1 VFLVTKRIYIMSI
14 NLETV
19 LALLLLTIVGGIPA
33 AAGQNAL
40 STSTT
45 VASNIIDLVDNV
57 TESGG
62 GEEETESP
70 LPLEALEDQSSSP
83 FVDNV
88 TESGGGGGGEE
99 EEETESP
106 LPLEALEDQSSSPF
120 VDNVT
125 ESGGG
130 GGGEEEE
137 ETESPLP
144 LEALEDQSSST
155 SVNGDDDTSSVT
167 AGDSTLINEVE
178 LNPSGN
184 DMEEREWIELY
195 NPTSVDIN
203 ISGFEITPSFQ
214 SPTIKL
220 PPDAVIE
227 AGETYVIKLDR
238 PILSNTGESLVLANA
253 TGDIQDRTP
262 SLVDRSDDDHT
273 WQRIPDGNNEWQFVQ
288 NTEGNPNDDDS
299 DTRSTTLDSEEDTPS
314 NPNDDPDT
322 LSTILDSV
330 YSGSDVECL
339 GSAGCIEGVATR
351 IVDGDTLYVR
361 ANGTVYKVDLA
372 LTEAPSRNEEM
383 FAESTAFTRDLC
395 LGSTV
400 LVDQDDML
408 PTSNSGVTG
417 VVYCSSSNLNSE
429 LLDNGYAELKTEQ
442 CATSEFANEPWVK
455 DHGC

>member
-19 LALLLLTIVGGIPA
+19 LALLLLPIVGGIPA

-45 VASNIIDLVDNV
+45 IASNIIDLVDNV
-57 TESGG
+57 TESEGAGG
-62 GEEETESP
+62 
-70 LPLEALEDQSSSP
+70 
-83 FVDNV
+83 
-88 TESGGGGGGEE
+88 E

-106 LPLEALEDQSSSPF
+106 LPLEALEDQTNSPF
-120 VDNVT
+120 VDD
-125 ESGGG
+125 
-130 GGGEEEE
+130 
-137 ETESPLP
+137 
-144 LEALEDQSSST
+144 A
-155 SVNGDDDTSSVT
+155 DDTSSVT
-167 AGDSTLINEVE
+167 AGESTLMVNEVE

-184 DMEEREWIELY
+184 DMEEGEWIELY

>member
-1 VFLVTKRIYIMSI
+1 MSI

-57 TESGG
+57 TESGVG
-62 GEEETESP
+62 G
-70 LPLEALEDQSSSP
+70 
-83 FVDNV
+83 
-88 TESGGGGGGEE
+88 E

-130 GGGEEEE
+130 GEE

-184 DMEEREWIELY
+184 DMEEGEWIELY

>member
-1 VFLVTKRIYIMSI
+1 MSI

-62 GEEETESP
+62 GEEE
-70 LPLEALEDQSSSP
+70 
-83 FVDNV
+83 
-88 TESGGGGGGEE
+88 
-99 EEETESP
+99 EETESP

-130 GGGEEEE
+130 GEE

-184 DMEEREWIELY
+184 DMEEGEWIELY

-288 NTEGNPNDDDS
+288 NTEGNSNDDDS

>member
-19 LALLLLTIVGGIPA
+19 LALLLLTIVGGIPT

-62 GEEETESP
+62 G
-70 LPLEALEDQSSSP
+70 
-83 FVDNV
+83 
-88 TESGGGGGGEE
+88 GE

-125 ESGGG
+125 ESEAGGG
-130 GGGEEEE
+130 EEE

-184 DMEEREWIELY
+184 DMEEGEWIELY

-288 NTEGNPNDDDS
+288 NTEGNSNDDDS

>member
-1 VFLVTKRIYIMSI
+1 MSI

-33 AAGQNAL
+33 AAGQNVL

-57 TESGG
+57 TESEAGG
-62 GEEETESP
+62 G
-70 LPLEALEDQSSSP
+70 
-83 FVDNV
+83 
-88 TESGGGGGGEE
+88 E

-125 ESGGG
+125 ESEA
-130 GGGEEEE
+130 GGGEEEETESPLPLEALEDQSSSPFVDNVTESEAGGGEEE

-184 DMEEREWIELY
+184 DMEEGEWIELY

-214 SPTIKL
+214 SPMIKL
-220 PPDAVIE
+220 PPDTVIE

-288 NTEGNPNDDDS
+288 NTEGNSNDDDS

-339 GSAGCIEGVATR
+339 GSAGCIEGVGTR

>member
-1 VFLVTKRIYIMSI
+1 MSI

-57 TESGG
+57 TESGVG
-62 GEEETESP
+62 GEEEETESP

-88 TESGGGGGGEE
+88 TESGVGGE

-130 GGGEEEE
+130 GEE

-184 DMEEREWIELY
+184 DMEEGEWIELY

-288 NTEGNPNDDDS
+288 NTEGNSNDDDS
-299 DTRSTTLDSEEDTPS
+299 DTRSITLDSEEDTPS

>member
-1 VFLVTKRIYIMSI
+1 MSI

-45 VASNIIDLVDNV
+45 VASNIIDLVDNE
-57 TESGG
+57 TESEAG
-62 GEEETESP
+62 GEEEIESP

-83 FVDNV
+83 FVDNE
-88 TESGGGGGGEE
+88 TESEAGGEE
-99 EEETESP
+99 EI
-106 LPLEALEDQSSSPF
+106 
-120 VDNVT
+120 
-125 ESGGG
+125 
-130 GGGEEEE
+130 
-137 ETESPLP
+137 ESPLP

-155 SVNGDDDTSSVT
+155 SVNGADDTSSVT

-184 DMEEREWIELY
+184 DMEEGEWIELY

-455 DHGC
+455 DPGC

>member
-19 LALLLLTIVGGIPA
+19 LALLLLPIVGGIPA

-45 VASNIIDLVDNV
+45 IASNIIDLVDNV
-57 TESGG
+57 TESEGAGG
-62 GEEETESP
+62 
-70 LPLEALEDQSSSP
+70 
-83 FVDNV
+83 
-88 TESGGGGGGEE
+88 E

-106 LPLEALEDQSSSPF
+106 LPLEALEDQTNSPF

-125 ESGGG
+125 ESEGAGG
-130 GGGEEEE
+130 EEE

-144 LEALEDQSSST
+144 LEALEDQTNSPF
-155 SVNGDDDTSSVT
+155 VDDADDTSSVT
-167 AGDSTLINEVE
+167 AGESTLMVNEVE

-184 DMEEREWIELY
+184 DMEEGEWIELY

-288 NTEGNPNDDDS
+288 NTEGNSNDDDS

-408 PTSNSGVTG
+408 PTSNSGIIG

>member
-1 VFLVTKRIYIMSI
+1 MSI

-45 VASNIIDLVDNV
+45 VASNIIDLVDNE
-57 TESGG
+57 TESEAGG
-62 GEEETESP
+62 GEEIESP

-83 FVDNV
+83 FVDNE
-88 TESGGGGGGEE
+88 TESEAGGGEE
-99 EEETESP
+99 I
-106 LPLEALEDQSSSPF
+106 
-120 VDNVT
+120 
-125 ESGGG
+125 
-130 GGGEEEE
+130 
-137 ETESPLP
+137 ESPLP

-155 SVNGDDDTSSVT
+155 SVNGADDTSSVT

-184 DMEEREWIELY
+184 DMEEGEWIELY

-288 NTEGNPNDDDS
+288 NTEGNSNDDDS

>member
-1 VFLVTKRIYIMSI
+1 MFLVTKRVYIMSI

-19 LALLLLTIVGGIPA
+19 LALLLLPIVGGIPA
-33 AAGQNAL
+33 AAGQNPL
-40 STSTT
+40 STSITT
-45 VASNIIDLVDNV
+45 VSDIIDLVDNV
-57 TESGG
+57 TESEGAG
-62 GEEETESP
+62 
-70 LPLEALEDQSSSP
+70 
-83 FVDNV
+83 
-88 TESGGGGGGEE
+88 E

-106 LPLEALEDQSSSPF
+106 LPLEALEDQTNSPF
-120 VDNVT
+120 VDD
-125 ESGGG
+125 
-130 GGGEEEE
+130 
-137 ETESPLP
+137 
-144 LEALEDQSSST
+144 A
-155 SVNGDDDTSSVT
+155 DDTSSVA
-167 AGDSTLINEVE
+167 AGESTLMINEVE

-184 DMEEREWIELY
+184 DMEEGEWIELY

-395 LGSTV
+395 LGSTM

>member
-1 VFLVTKRIYIMSI
+1 MSI

-33 AAGQNAL
+33 AAGQNVL

-57 TESGG
+57 TES
-62 GEEETESP
+62 
-70 LPLEALEDQSSSP
+70 
-83 FVDNV
+83 
-88 TESGGGGGGEE
+88 GGGGEE

-130 GGGEEEE
+130 GEEEE

-144 LEALEDQSSST
+144 LEALEDQSSSI
-155 SVNGDDDTSSVT
+155 SVNGADDTSSVT
-167 AGDSTLINEVE
+167 AGDSALINEVE

-184 DMEEREWIELY
+184 DMEEGEWIELY

-314 NPNDDPDT
+314 NTNDDPDT

-361 ANGTVYKVDLA
+361 ANGTVYKVNLA

>member
-1 VFLVTKRIYIMSI
+1 MSI

-57 TESGG
+57 TESEAGG
-62 GEEETESP
+62 G
-70 LPLEALEDQSSSP
+70 
-83 FVDNV
+83 
-88 TESGGGGGGEE
+88 E

-125 ESGGG
+125 ESEAGGG
-130 GGGEEEE
+130 EEE

-184 DMEEREWIELY
+184 DMEEGEWIELY

-288 NTEGNPNDDDS
+288 NTEGNSNDDDS

>member
-1 VFLVTKRIYIMSI
+1 MFLVTKRIYIMSI

-33 AAGQNAL
+33 AAGQNVL

-62 GEEETESP
+62 G
-70 LPLEALEDQSSSP
+70 
-83 FVDNV
+83 
-88 TESGGGGGGEE
+88 GE

-120 VDNVT
+120 VDNET
-125 ESGGG
+125 ESEA
-130 GGGEEEE
+130 GGGEEI
-137 ETESPLP
+137 ESPLP

-184 DMEEREWIELY
+184 DMEEGEWIELY

-288 NTEGNPNDDDS
+288 NTEGNSNDDDS